1 MANTYRDNEKEA
13 FMNKVNSVKIGLR
26 IVCKILILFVVLFIL
41 IPLIFYYGLKIFF
54 YYENQ
59 NYYNTFNQEC
69 IEIVS
74 DYVIQNYGD
83 CYTIINSEELYGEAG
98 IFGESLCGIKYT
110 FKDLNEVTNDT
121 FYVTIER
128 GADGYVI
135 VNDSYK

>member
-1 MANTYRDNEKEA
+1 
-13 FMNKVNSVKIGLR
+13 MNNDYIKIKNCLDES
-26 IVCKILILFVVLFIL
+26 ILIQINELSYMQNLRNGIEFYEESKTNKFFDSIMEYILLNDIDLKFKKFIVFW
-41 IPLIFYYGLKIFF
+41 I
-54 YYENQ
+54 
-59 NYYNTFNQEC
+59 
-69 IEIVS
+69 